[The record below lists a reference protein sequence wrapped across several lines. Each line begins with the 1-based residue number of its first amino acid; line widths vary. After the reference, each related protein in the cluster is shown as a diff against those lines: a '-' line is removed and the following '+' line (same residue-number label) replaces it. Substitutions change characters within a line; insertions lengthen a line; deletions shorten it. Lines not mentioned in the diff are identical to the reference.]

1 MFFLSKRDD
10 VRSTNFI
17 IKLSLIDPDM
27 KSFRKNLDQFSG
39 RFLIIWAVVTIVV
52 SILDYIIPAWGTKKF
67 GGSKRGVLGSM
78 IGLLFGLFL
87 FPPFGIIIGPFVGAV
102 LGEITGGKDNKAAL
116 KAGLGSF
123 VGFLLGTL
131 MKLIVSGMM
140 AWYFIAEI
148 IKTVA

>member
-1 MFFLSKRDD
+1 M
-10 VRSTNFI
+10 
-17 IKLSLIDPDM
+17 
-27 KSFRKNLDQFSG
+27 
-39 RFLIIWAVVTIVV
+39 TIVV